1 MQFDEIAR
9 PAPGADVA
17 RAARQQPRVVDKNL
31 RVSGVNGD
39 PQVMVR
45 IVSHPKPHIDVL
57 IRIHR
62 DDLSQG
68 YEVRRRVHVRDQG
81 VARETA
87 GAHILKRRNKLR
99 VHIRNWR
106 SVSRHTDLDAVST
119 HGPAA
124 EVAGFES
131 RIHQQIARRR
141 CVGRER
147 KQDGHDSRRRV
158 IHSYLRASYAV

>member
-1 MQFDEIAR
+1 MIRMAYLMEITSISHHDVGAAAAVEYAMQFDEIAR

-17 RAARQQPRVVDKNL
+17 RAARQQPHVVDKNL

-81 VARETA
+81 VARET
-87 GAHILKRRNKLR
+87 
-99 VHIRNWR
+99 
-106 SVSRHTDLDAVST
+106 
-119 HGPAA
+119 
-124 EVAGFES
+124 
-131 RIHQQIARRR
+131 
-141 CVGRER
+141 
-147 KQDGHDSRRRV
+147 
-158 IHSYLRASYAV
+158 